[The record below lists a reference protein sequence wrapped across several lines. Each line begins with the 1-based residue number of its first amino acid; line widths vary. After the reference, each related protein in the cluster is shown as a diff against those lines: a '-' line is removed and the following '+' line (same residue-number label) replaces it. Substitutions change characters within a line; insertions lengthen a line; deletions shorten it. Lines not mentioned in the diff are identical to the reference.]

1 MSKTVPAPAALTQL
15 VEVFTSPDVLVLVS
29 RLDDAQIVA
38 LSPGFEPLLGISA
51 EQAIGRTAME
61 MGLWR
66 DQRSREGVVSMLVQ
80 RGCAV
85 GEPIAIRHSESEYLD
100 GLLTANLIDYQG
112 QRYVIAVLNDI
123 RRYPDE
129 ASARERE
136 AHGYRALVMESD
148 FGIYR
153 RNARS
158 GELLEVNPA
167 LARLLGYPS
176 PQELLQALA
185 DSEHFPYADIAH
197 ARELRAELLDQ
208 GVITLQSAQIR
219 RPDSSVL
226 WISESARVVHDGGGE
241 PLYIEG
247 TLIDISDKIEAQQ
260 ALSQSEALYRNLV
273 ENSRDGVFLMQHG
286 RIVFANDAL
295 GEILNYTSEEMIG
308 ASYFD
313 WVCPE
318 DLKAQAE
325 RRSQREA
332 GSYET
337 QEYEIHLLRRDGER
351 RLCAV
356 RAGAV
361 EYRGAPASIG
371 TMRDITEVRAQ
382 QKRLEAAEERYRLL
396 FQHAV
401 LGMFQ
406 STRDGQMVEVNE
418 AMAQMFGFDTPAAM
432 VREVGNMSQWY
443 VDREERERLLKR
455 IVEEGQIVGQ
465 EVELYRRNGERF
477 WALTSTRLVRRDDDD
492 PGFLEG
498 SLLDNSARR
507 AAEQELRFLAHHDN
521 LTGLPSRRS
530 FEIELD
536 QALQQSQVD
545 GLARGVLLLD
555 LDRFKLV
562 NDSLG
567 HAAGDDLLVKFS
579 ARITKALAAKVV
591 IARYGGDEFA
601 LLTRSAVDGAGAEAI
616 AKAVNQILASPF
628 QVRGHQ
634 VFTGASIGIVLI
646 RGGERKAE
654 DLMRDADTAMF
665 RAKALGGGGHA
676 MFDSHMHSAAR
687 ERLSLETELRFALER
702 NELEAWFQPMHSL
715 QTRQIVGVESL
726 ARWRHPRRGLL
737 LPAQFLGV
745 AEESGMLPGIDLR
758 MLELA
763 LRHFS
768 QWQEQHPENAPKQLS
783 VNISDRLFTSSDFAE
798 QLSRRLRQSHVAPAS
813 VQLEITE
820 TVFRG
825 ALGNLH
831 KILSAL
837 KQIGVKLVV
846 DDFGTGYSS
855 LVSFSESNFDGLK
868 VDRGFIHDI
877 DCNERHRAIV
887 RTIVQFAADLGLS
900 VVAEGVE
907 TEIQAQMLADLGCEV
922 VQGFLFTKALSAEA
936 LGARLASGSQRG
948 PQQVQLGA

>member
-1 MSKTVPAPAALTQL
+1 MNFRTAVDPELQIKAALVRLREDLTGPGHDLHWPRGVVGAFDQRQQVL
-15 VEVFTSPDVLVLVS
+15 YGYPEIAGYWLRWASNRADVGDRSGNSVLTWLIRQYAQNQGWPTRVAAHRGDVS
-29 RLDDAQIVA
+29 ADYADASYLFDHVMLWDGLQRWGRA
-38 LSPGFEPLLGISA
+38 RHSA
-51 EQAIGRTAME
+51 DAIGLAQLAWERAQSFVVD
-61 MGLWR
+61 GRVLAASGALG
-66 DQRSREGVVSMLVQ
+66 QRWSSQGGPFLLKVCARVQ
-80 RGCAV
+80 RADGVLADACALAR
-85 GEPIAIRHSESEYLD
+85 PDWIRAALD
-100 GLLTANLIDYQG
+100 Q
-112 QRYVIAVLNDI
+112 
-123 RRYPDE
+123 PH
-129 ASARERE
+129 RE
-136 AHGYRALVMESD
+136 AH
-148 FGIYR
+148 
-153 RNARS
+153 
-158 GELLEVNPA
+158 
-167 LARLLGYPS
+167 
-176 PQELLQALA
+176 PQL
-185 DSEHFPYADIAH
+185 YA
-197 ARELRAELLDQ
+197 
-208 GVITLQSAQIR
+208 
-219 RPDSSVL
+219 
-226 WISESARVVHDGGGE
+226 
-241 PLYIEG
+241 IEG
-247 TLIDISDKIEAQQ
+247 LHELGLVVEAQQ

-286 RIVFANDAL
+286 RVIFANDAL
-295 GEILNYTSEEMIG
+295 GAILDYTSEEMVG

-332 GSYET
+332 GSFET

-371 TMRDITEVRAQ
+371 TLRDITEVRAQ
-382 QKRLEAAEERYRLL
+382 QQRLAAAEERYRLL

-406 STRDGQMVEVNE
+406 STLDGRMVEVNE
-418 AMAQMFGFDTPAAM
+418 AMAQMFGFDSPRAM

-443 VDREERERLLKR
+443 VDRNERETLLQK
-455 IVEEGQIVGQ
+455 ILEEGQIVGR

-530 FEIELD
+530 FEIELA
-536 QALQQSQVD
+536 QALEQSQQD
-545 GLARGVLLLD
+545 GLARAVLLLD

-579 ARITKALAAKVV
+579 ARLSKALAAKAI

-601 LLTRSAVDGAGAEAI
+601 LLTRTAIDENGAEAL
-616 AKAVNQILASPF
+616 ARAVNQVLASPF

-634 VFTGASIGIVLI
+634 VFTGASIGLVLI
-646 RGGERKAE
+646 RGSERKAE

-665 RAKALGGGGHA
+665 RAKARGGGCHA

-702 NELEAWFQPMHSL
+702 NELEAWFQPMYSL
-715 QTRQIVGVESL
+715 ESRRIVGVEAL
-726 ARWRHPRRGLL
+726 ARWRHPRRGML

-745 AEESGMLPGIDLR
+745 AEDSGMLPSIDLR

-763 LRHFS
+763 LRHFA
-768 QWQEQHPENAPKQLS
+768 QWQEEFGDSAPARLS
-783 VNISDRLFTSSDFAE
+783 VNISDRLFTAPDFAR
-798 QLSRRLRQSHVAPAS
+798 QLADRLRRSHTAPRQ
-813 VQLEITE
+813 VHLEITE

-825 ALGNLH
+825 AVGNLH
-831 KILSAL
+831 QILSAL

-877 DCNERHRAIV
+877 DSNERHRAIV
-887 RTIVQFAADLGLS
+887 RTIVQFARDLGLS
-900 VVAEGVE
+900 IVAEGVE
-907 TEIQAQMLADLGCEV
+907 SETQARLIQELGCDV
-922 VQGFLFTKALSAEA
+922 VQGFLFTPALAPEALRAHLGPSLVGDDRSAEPDA
-936 LGARLASGSQRG
+936 KLGA
-948 PQQVQLGA
+948 